1 MRSLLTDNLEYCLLK
16 LTNFGAIVY
25 KKKKCFDLKVDKTFI
40 IRIPPIYE
48 KLSDQFVYWAK
59 FRYTPKG
66 QLGKIL

>member
-1 MRSLLTDNLEYCLLK
+1 MMMK
-16 LTNFGAIVY
+16 VTNIY
-25 KKKKCFDLKVDKTFI
+25 N
-40 IRIPPIYE
+40 RIPPIYE

>member
-1 MRSLLTDNLEYCLLK
+1 MLVRLTK
-16 LTNFGAIVY
+16 FSQGAGRVY
-25 KKKKCFDLKVDKTFI
+25 D
-40 IRIPPIYE
+40 RIPPIYE

>member
-1 MRSLLTDNLEYCLLK
+1 MLK
-16 LTNFGAIVY
+16 TAHVRP
-25 KKKKCFDLKVDKTFI
+25 KKKSCIKMKRDS
-40 IRIPPIYE
+40 RIPPIYE

>member
-1 MRSLLTDNLEYCLLK
+1 MFWLTTVFGVLFHVSKTHKMSLR
-16 LTNFGAIVY
+16 
-25 KKKKCFDLKVDKTFI
+25 
-40 IRIPPIYE
+40 RIPPIYE

>member
-1 MRSLLTDNLEYCLLK
+1 MFGIFFALFDLSTNLEN
-16 LTNFGAIVY
+16 T
-25 KKKKCFDLKVDKTFI
+25 
-40 IRIPPIYE
+40 RIPPIYE

>member
-1 MRSLLTDNLEYCLLK
+1 MKR
-16 LTNFGAIVY
+16 A
-25 KKKKCFDLKVDKTFI
+25 KKSSRVD